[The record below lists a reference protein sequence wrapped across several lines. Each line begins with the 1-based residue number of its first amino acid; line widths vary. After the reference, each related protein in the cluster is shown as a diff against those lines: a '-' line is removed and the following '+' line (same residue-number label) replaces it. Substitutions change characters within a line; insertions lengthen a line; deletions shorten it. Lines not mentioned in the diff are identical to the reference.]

1 VDAVGRITPVAQ
13 FPLVKRDVALV
24 AANEV
29 TNADI
34 ESVIKKNGGKTLTK
48 ITLFDIFKSKE
59 MKSARS
65 LAYALE
71 FRSNEKTLTDAEVG
85 KTFQQIVDALKSTNG
100 IEVRE
105 S

>member
-1 VDAVGRITPVAQ
+1 
-13 FPLVKRDVALV
+13 
-24 AANEV
+24 
-29 TNADI
+29 
-34 ESVIKKNGGKTLTK
+34 
-48 ITLFDIFKSKE
+48 

-85 KTFQQIVDALKSTNG
+85 KAFQQIVDALKSTNG